1 MAVAGPR
8 LRLRGYLG
16 ARLGPL
22 ALLLVAVV
30 AISAPVAFYVLG
42 TRSARVQARATA
54 EQFAA
59 VVRHEAEQRPLLW
72 KYDSPKM
79 LAHLR
84 TYDEPLEH
92 VEHIAVLDEQGR
104 SIDRSGG
111 VDYATLAT
119 LPVVWEHARVV
130 LNDEPVAE
138 IWVAVST
145 AEARAGALRMLVA
158 FGLLGAALAG
168 LMYWL
173 PLRAMG
179 RVEQEI
185 EALLGQLRESRGA
198 LGALAESLE
207 QQVEAR
213 SSDLSLALAELKDK
227 EQNLRE
233 LSTRAVSMQEAE
245 RRAIARE
252 LHDSAGQ
259 SLTAI
264 RIHMQLIEGLA
275 AKAEPVPPP
284 ETTEAA
290 GAAPEQPP
298 GKAPGD
304 GKGRLREL
312 AARTTVMVD
321 ETLEEIRRAVNTLGP
336 AVLDDVGLA
345 EAIERACVDLGE
357 RLEIEVDCD
366 VQLPAQGLPPAIET
380 SCYRVVQE
388 ALTNITRHAHPS
400 HVQVRV
406 RAEGGMAT
414 VRVRDDGRGFDPEAA
429 LRAGRSRGLVG
440 MRERAELLGGELRIE
455 STPGEGA
462 TVTAAFPV
470 V

>member
-84 TYDEPLEH
+84 TYDAPLEH
-92 VEHIAVLDEQGR
+92 IEHIAVLDERGR
-104 SIDRSGG
+104 SIDRSGE
-111 VDYATLAT
+111 VDLAALAA

-130 LNDEPVAE
+130 ANNEQIAE
-138 IWVAVST
+138 IWVAAST
-145 AEARAGALRMLVA
+145 AEVRAGALRMLVA

-185 EALLGQLRESRGA
+185 EALLGQLRESRTA

-213 SSDLSLALAELKDK
+213 SSDLSRALAELKDK

-275 AKAEPVPPP
+275 GQA
-284 ETTEAA
+284 
-290 GAAPEQPP
+290 
-298 GKAPGD
+298 GD
-304 GKGRLREL
+304 GAGRLREL
-312 AARTTVMVD
+312 AGRTTVMVD

-345 EAIERACVDLGE
+345 EAIERACIDLGE

-366 VQLPAQGLPPAIET
+366 VALPEQGLPPAIET

-406 RAEGGMAT
+406 RAEGGVAT

-429 LRAGRSRGLVG
+429 LHAGRSRGLVG
-440 MRERAELLGGELRIE
+440 MHERAELLGGELRIE
-455 STPGEGA
+455 SAPGEGA
-462 TVTAAFPV
+462 TVTAVFPV
-470 V
+470 G

>member
-1 MAVAGPR
+1 MAPMDGPGPR

-79 LAHLR
+79 LAHLH
-84 TYDEPLEH
+84 TYDDPLEH
-92 VEHIAVLDEQGR
+92 IEHIAVLDEQGR
-104 SIDRSGG
+104 SIDRTGHD
-111 VDYATLAT
+111 DYAALAA

-130 LNDEPVAE
+130 LNNQPVAE
-138 IWVAVST
+138 IWVAAST
-145 AEARAGALRMLVA
+145 AEVRAGALRMLVA
-158 FGLLGAALAG
+158 FGLLGAGLAG

-185 EALLGQLRESRGA
+185 EALLGQLRESRTA

-213 SSDLSLALAELKDK
+213 SSDLSRALAELKEK

-275 AKAEPVPPP
+275 GQ
-284 ETTEAA
+284 A
-290 GAAPEQPP
+290 GAGA
-298 GKAPGD
+298 
-304 GKGRLREL
+304 GRL
-312 AARTTVMVD
+312 ADIAGRTTGMVD

-345 EAIERACVDLGE
+345 EAIERACIDLGE

-366 VQLPAQGLPPAIET
+366 VQLPESGLPPAIET

-400 HVQVRV
+400 HVDVRV
-406 RAEGGMAT
+406 RADGGLAT

-440 MRERAELLGGELRIE
+440 MRERAELLGGELRID
-455 STPGEGA
+455 SAPGEGT
-462 TVTAAFPV
+462 TVTAVFPV
-470 V
+470 G

>member
-1 MAVAGPR
+1 MATAEGPEPR

-79 LAHLR
+79 LAHLH
-84 TYDEPLEH
+84 TYDDPLEH
-92 VEHIAVLDEQGR
+92 IEHIAVLDEQGR
-104 SIDRSGG
+104 SIDRTGQA
-111 VDYATLAT
+111 DYAVLAR
-119 LPVVWEHARVV
+119 LPVVWEHARVI
-130 LNDEPVAE
+130 LNDELVAE
-138 IWVAVST
+138 IWVAAST
-145 AEARAGALRMLVA
+145 AEVRAGALRMLVA

-213 SSDLSLALAELKDK
+213 SSDLSRALAELKDK

-245 RRAIARE
+245 RREIARE

-275 AKAEPVPPP
+275 AKAFAAEKGDDPSRPPGA
-284 ETTEAA
+284 AA
-290 GAAPEQPP
+290 GA
-298 GKAPGD
+298 
-304 GKGRLREL
+304 GRLVEL
-312 AARTTVMVD
+312 AGRTTGMVD

-345 EAIERACVDLGE
+345 EAIERACIDLGE

-366 VQLPAQGLPPAIET
+366 VQLPEQGLPPAIET

-462 TVTAAFPV
+462 IVTAAFPV
-470 V
+470 A

>member
-42 TRSARVQARATA
+42 ARSARVQARATA

-79 LAHLR
+79 LAHLH
-84 TYDEPLEH
+84 TYDAPLEH
-92 VEHIAVLDEQGR
+92 IEHIAVLDEQGR
-104 SIDRSGG
+104 SIDRSGEG
-111 VDYATLAT
+111 DHAALAT

-130 LNDEPVAE
+130 VNNEQVAE
-138 IWVAVST
+138 IWVAAST
-145 AEARAGALRMLVA
+145 AEVRAGALRMLVA

-185 EALLGQLRESRGA
+185 EALLGQLRESRAA

-213 SSDLSLALAELKDK
+213 SSDLSRALAELKDK

-245 RRAIARE
+245 RREIARE

-275 AKAEPVPPP
+275 AKAEPAPPP
-284 ETTEAA
+284 EPA
-290 GAAPEQPP
+290 G
-298 GKAPGD
+298 G

-345 EAIERACVDLGE
+345 EAIERACIDLGE

-366 VQLPAQGLPPAIET
+366 VQLPEQGLPPAIET

-406 RAEGGMAT
+406 RVDGGMAT

-462 TVTAAFPV
+462 IVTAAFPV
-470 V
+470 A

>member
-1 MAVAGPR
+1 MVDVIRPGPR

-79 LAHLR
+79 LAHLH
-84 TYDEPLEH
+84 TYDDPIEH
-92 VEHIAVLDEQGR
+92 IEHIAVLDERGR
-104 SIDRSGG
+104 SIDRSDQ
-111 VDYATLAT
+111 VDYAALAT
-119 LPVVWEHARVV
+119 LPVVWEHATVV
-130 LNDEPVAE
+130 VNGHQVAE
-138 IWVAVST
+138 IWVAAST
-145 AEARAGALRMLVA
+145 AEVRAGALRMLVA

-185 EALLGQLRESRGA
+185 EALLGQLRESRTA

-213 SSDLSLALAELKDK
+213 SSDLSRALAELKDK

-245 RRAIARE
+245 RREIARE

-275 AKAEPVPPP
+275 
-284 ETTEAA
+284 
-290 GAAPEQPP
+290 
-298 GKAPGD
+298 GKAGT
-304 GKGRLREL
+304 GAGRLQEL
-312 AARTTVMVD
+312 AGRTTGMVD

-345 EAIERACVDLGE
+345 EAIERACIDLGE

-366 VQLPAQGLPPAIET
+366 VSLPESGLPPAIET

-406 RAEGGMAT
+406 RAEGGLAT

-440 MRERAELLGGELRIE
+440 MRERAELLGGELRID

-462 TVTAAFPV
+462 TVTAVFPV
-470 V
+470 G

>member
-1 MAVAGPR
+1 MPHSGAPR

-22 ALLLVAVV
+22 AILLVAVV
-30 AISAPVAFYVLG
+30 TISAPVAFYVLG
-42 TRSARVQARATA
+42 IRSARVQARATA

-92 VEHIAVLDEQGR
+92 IEHIAVLDEQGR
-104 SIDRSGG
+104 SIDRSE
-111 VDYATLAT
+111 VDYAALAT
-119 LPVVWEHARVV
+119 LPVVWEQARVE
-130 LNDEPVAE
+130 LNGTPVAE
-138 IWVAVST
+138 IWVAAST
-145 AEARAGALRMLVA
+145 GQVRAGALRMLVT

-213 SSDLSLALAELKDK
+213 SSDLSRALAELKDK

-275 AKAEPVPPP
+275 AKA
-284 ETTEAA
+284 A
-290 GAAPEQPP
+290 GASP
-298 GKAPGD
+298 GAEPSPD
-304 GKGRLREL
+304 ARRLCEL
-312 AARTTVMVD
+312 AGRTTGMVD

-336 AVLDDVGLA
+336 AVLDDVGLV
-345 EAIERACVDLGE
+345 EAIERACIDLGE

-366 VQLPAQGLPPAIET
+366 ASLPDDDLPPAIET

-388 ALTNITRHAHPS
+388 ALTNITRYAQPS
-400 HVQVRV
+400 HVEVRV
-406 RAEGGMAT
+406 RVEGGVAT

-440 MRERAELLGGELRIE
+440 MRERAELLGGELRID
-455 STPGEGA
+455 SAPGEG
-462 TVTAAFPV
+462 TTITAVIPV
-470 V
+470 G

>member
-1 MAVAGPR
+1 M
-8 LRLRGYLG
+8 
-16 ARLGPL
+16 
-22 ALLLVAVV
+22 
-30 AISAPVAFYVLG
+30 ISAPVAFYVLG

-72 KYDSPKM
+72 KYDSPKL

-84 TYDEPLEH
+84 TYDAPLEH
-92 VEHIAVLDEQGR
+92 IEHIAVLDDQGR
-104 SIDRSGG
+104 SIERTGEA
-111 VDYATLAT
+111 DYAALAT
-119 LPVVWEHARVV
+119 LPVVWEQASVV
-130 LNDEPVAE
+130 INHDPIAE
-138 IWVAVST
+138 IWVAAST
-145 AEARAGALRMLVA
+145 AQVRAGALRMLAV

-179 RVEQEI
+179 RVEDEI
-185 EALLGQLRESRGA
+185 EALLGQLRESRAA

-213 SSDLSLALAELKDK
+213 SSDLSRALAELKDK

-275 AKAEPVPPP
+275 GQ
-284 ETTEAA
+284 A
-290 GAAPEQPP
+290 GSGE
-298 GKAPGD
+298 
-304 GKGRLREL
+304 GRLREL
-312 AARTTVMVD
+312 AGRTTGMVD

-345 EAIERACVDLGE
+345 EAIERACIDLGE

-366 VQLPAQGLPPAIET
+366 VQLPPNDLPPAIET

-388 ALTNITRHAHPS
+388 ALTNITRYAQPS
-400 HVQVRV
+400 RVEVRV
-406 RAEGGMAT
+406 RVEGGVAT
-414 VRVRDDGRGFDPEAA
+414 VRVHDDGRGFDPEAA

-440 MRERAELLGGELRIE
+440 MRERAELLGGELRID
-455 STPGEGA
+455 SAPGEGA
-462 TVTAAFPV
+462 TVTAVIPV
-470 V
+470 G

>member
-1 MAVAGPR
+1 MADATGSSVGSSLGPGPR

-84 TYDEPLEH
+84 TYDDPLEH
-92 VEHIAVLDEQGR
+92 IEHIAVLDEQGR
-104 SIDRSGG
+104 SIDRSGD
-111 VDYATLAT
+111 VDHAALAA
-119 LPVVWEHARVV
+119 LPVVWEHATV
-130 LNDEPVAE
+130 LVNNHQVAE
-138 IWVAVST
+138 IWVAAST
-145 AEARAGALRMLVA
+145 AEVRAGALRMLVA

-185 EALLGQLRESRGA
+185 EALLGQLRESRTA

-213 SSDLSLALAELKDK
+213 SSDLSRALAELKEK

-245 RRAIARE
+245 RREIARE

-275 AKAEPVPPP
+275 AKARRAE
-284 ETTEAA
+284 
-290 GAAPEQPP
+290 
-298 GKAPGD
+298 GD
-304 GKGRLREL
+304 GADAKRLQEL
-312 AARTTVMVD
+312 AGRTTGMVD

-345 EAIERACVDLGE
+345 EAIERACIDLGE

-366 VQLPAQGLPPAIET
+366 VQLPESGLPPAIET

-406 RAEGGMAT
+406 RAEGGVAT

-440 MRERAELLGGELRIE
+440 MRERAELLGGELRIQ

-470 V
+470 G

>member
-1 MAVAGPR
+1 MAVTIERDGPR

-42 TRSARVQARATA
+42 TRAARVQARATA
-54 EQFAA
+54 QQFAA

-84 TYDEPLEH
+84 AYDDPRAH
-92 VEHIAVLDEQGR
+92 VEHIAVIDAMGQ
-104 SIDRSGG
+104 SIDRDS
-111 VDYATLAT
+111 DADLTTLSA
-119 LPVVWEHARVV
+119 LPIVWERASVVFNNEEIAEVWVAASTARV
-130 LNDEPVAE
+130 
-138 IWVAVST
+138 
-145 AEARAGALRMLVA
+145 RAGALRMFAV

-185 EALLGQLRESRGA
+185 GALLGQLRESRTA
-198 LGALAESLE
+198 LSALAENLE

-213 SSDLSLALAELKDK
+213 SSDLSRALAELKDK

-275 AKAEPVPPP
+275 GQ
-284 ETTEAA
+284 A
-290 GAAPEQPP
+290 GASA
-298 GKAPGD
+298 
-304 GKGRLREL
+304 GRLAEL
-312 AARTTVMVD
+312 ANRTTGMVD

-345 EAIERACVDLGE
+345 EAIERACIDLGE
-357 RLEIEVDCD
+357 RLEIDVDCD
-366 VQLPAQGLPPAIET
+366 VRLPEPELPAAIET
-380 SCYRVVQE
+380 TCYRVVQE
-388 ALTNITRHAHPS
+388 ALTNITRHAQPS
-400 HVQVRV
+400 HVEVRLRV
-406 RAEGGMAT
+406 EGGVAT

-440 MRERAELLGGELRIE
+440 MHERAELLGGELRID
-455 STPGEGA
+455 STPGEGT
-462 TVTAAFPV
+462 TVTAVIPLG
-470 V
+470 

>member
-79 LAHLR
+79 LAHLH
-84 TYDEPLEH
+84 TYDAPLEH
-92 VEHIAVLDEQGR
+92 IEHIAVLDEQGR
-104 SIDRSGG
+104 SIDRSDE
-111 VDYATLAT
+111 VDYAALAA
-119 LPVVWEHARVV
+119 LPVAWERAVV
-130 LNDEPVAE
+130 VANNEQVAE
-138 IWVAVST
+138 IWVAAST
-145 AEARAGALRMLVA
+145 AEVRAGALRMLLA

-185 EALLGQLRESRGA
+185 EALLGQLRESRTA

-213 SSDLSLALAELKDK
+213 SSDLSRALAELKDK

-275 AKAEPVPPP
+275 AKAFGAEKADDPTRPVG
-284 ETTEAA
+284 E
-290 GAAPEQPP
+290 GA
-298 GKAPGD
+298 
-304 GKGRLREL
+304 GRLREL
-312 AARTTVMVD
+312 AARTTIMVD

-345 EAIERACVDLGE
+345 EAIERACIDTGE

-366 VQLPAQGLPPAIET
+366 VQLPEQGLPPAIET

-388 ALTNITRHAHPS
+388 ALTNITRYAHPS

-406 RAEGGMAT
+406 KVDSGVAT

-440 MRERAELLGGELRIE
+440 MRERAELLGGELSIE
-455 STPGEGA
+455 STPGDGA
-462 TVTAAFPV
+462 TVTAVFPV
-470 V
+470 G

>member
-79 LAHLR
+79 LAHLH

-92 VEHIAVLDEQGR
+92 IEHIVVLDEQGR

-111 VDYATLAT
+111 VDYAALAT

-145 AEARAGALRMLVA
+145 AEARAGALRMLLA

-185 EALLGQLRESRGA
+185 EALLGQLRESRTA

-213 SSDLSLALAELKDK
+213 SSDLSRALAELKDK

-275 AKAEPVPPP
+275 GQ
-284 ETTEAA
+284 A
-290 GAAPEQPP
+290 GSNA
-298 GKAPGD
+298 
-304 GKGRLREL
+304 GRLAEL
-312 AARTTVMVD
+312 AARTTGMVD

-366 VQLPAQGLPPAIET
+366 VQLPEQGLPPAIET

-388 ALTNITRHAHPS
+388 ALTNITRYAQPS

-406 RAEGGMAT
+406 RVESGIAT

-462 TVTAAFPV
+462 TVTAVFPV
-470 V
+470 A

>member
-1 MAVAGPR
+1 MAPAVSPR

-22 ALLLVAVV
+22 AVLLVAVV
-30 AISAPVAFYVLG
+30 TISAPVAFYVLG

-59 VVRHEAEQRPLLW
+59 VVRHEAEQRPQLW

-92 VEHIAVLDEQGR
+92 IEHIAVLDAQGR
-104 SIDRSGG
+104 RIERSGP
-111 VDYATLAT
+111 VDYAALAAR
-119 LPVVWEHARVV
+119 PVVWEHATVMT
-130 LNDEPVAE
+130 NDQRVAE
-138 IWVAVST
+138 VWVAAST
-145 AEARAGALRMLVA
+145 AEVRAGALRMLAA
-158 FGLLGAALAG
+158 FGLIGAALAG

-179 RVEQEI
+179 RVELEI
-185 EALLGQLRESRGA
+185 EALLGQLRESRAA

-213 SSDLSLALAELKDK
+213 SSDLSHALAELKDK

-275 AKAEPVPPP
+275 AGAHDPGRPPA
-284 ETTEAA
+284 AA
-290 GAAPEQPP
+290 GADA
-298 GKAPGD
+298 K
-304 GKGRLREL
+304 RLREL
-312 AARTTVMVD
+312 AARTTGMVD

-345 EAIERACVDLGE
+345 EAIERACIDLGE

-366 VQLPAQGLPPAIET
+366 VSLPEEGLPPAIET

-388 ALTNITRHAHPS
+388 ALTNITRHAQPS
-400 HVQVRV
+400 RVKVRV
-406 RAEGGMAT
+406 RADSGTAT
-414 VRVRDDGRGFDPEAA
+414 VRVHDDGRGFDPEAA

-440 MRERAELLGGELRIE
+440 MRERAELLGGELRID
-455 STPGEGA
+455 SAPDQGT
-462 TVTAAFPV
+462 TVTAVFPV
-470 V
+470 A

>member
-1 MAVAGPR
+1 MPGSTPR
-8 LRLRGYLG
+8 LRLRSYLG

-22 ALLLVAVV
+22 AILLVAVV

-42 TRSARVQARATA
+42 IRAARVQARATA

-59 VVRHEAEQRPLLW
+59 VVRREAEQRPLLW

-84 TYDEPLEH
+84 TYDDPQEH
-92 VEHIAVLDEQGR
+92 VEHIAVIDARGQ
-104 SIDRSGG
+104 SIDRSGE
-111 VDYATLAT
+111 VDYAALAAR
-119 LPVVWEHARVV
+119 PVVWESAEVTV
-130 LNDEPVAE
+130 NNEPVAA
-138 IWVAVST
+138 IWVATST
-145 AEARAGALRMLVA
+145 SEVRSGAGRMLLL

-179 RVEQEI
+179 RVEDEI
-185 EALLGQLRESRGA
+185 EALLVKLRESRAA
-198 LGALAESLE
+198 LSTLAEGLE

-213 SSDLSLALAELKDK
+213 SSDLSRALAELKDK

-264 RIHMQLIEGLA
+264 RIHLQLMEGLS
-275 AKAEPVPPP
+275 
-284 ETTEAA
+284 T
-290 GAAPEQPP
+290 
-298 GKAPGD
+298 GKAN
-304 GKGRLREL
+304 EL
-312 AARTTVMVD
+312 AARTTTMVD
-321 ETLEEIRRAVNTLGP
+321 HTLEEIRRAVNTLGP

-345 EAIERACVDLGE
+345 EAIERACLDLAE
-357 RLEIEVDCD
+357 RLEVEVDCD
-366 VQLPAQGLPPAIET
+366 VELPDDGLPPAIET

-388 ALTNITRHAHPS
+388 ALTNITRHAQPS
-400 HVQVRV
+400 RVEVRLQVQ
-406 RAEGGMAT
+406 GGQAT
-414 VRVRDDGRGFDPEAA
+414 VRVIDDGRGFEPQAA
-429 LRAGRSRGLVG
+429 IRAGRSRGLVG
-440 MRERAELLGGELRIE
+440 MRERAELLGGELTID
-455 STPGEGA
+455 SAPGQGT
-462 TVTAAFPV
+462 TVTAVIPLG
-470 V
+470 